1 MPCWWSSGSFAAAL
15 GSAALLALAVPGAWA
30 AEAQSPS
37 GRAALE
43 ALRDT
48 LDSAATPS
56 ALDAVSR
63 EWTPGRDPAMQRLRR
78 GFISLA
84 IGRLTG
90 KRADLD
96 DALLQFDWATSQR
109 KPWPYPWFGR
119 GLAKLALSEGGF
131 IPKEMAG
138 QALGMNFYQ
147 GSIADLA
154 RSFEADSTFAAG
166 IEYLARILPAQGDR
180 TQPMAY
186 VRALAIAARDADAD
200 PRVRLVL
207 ARAYRTNGLYD
218 RSLAELDGYLRS
230 GGDTAVALLERARSL
245 AGVGRLAEAAEAWL
259 AGAAYGSESTRHI
272 YRRDLAWIATER
284 ELAEWDSLPD
294 SALRGWLER
303 FWGLREAEAM
313 RAPGERLREH
323 LRRWAYAHRHFR
335 IIAPERKTDFKRVVV
350 IDLGPCTRSGDKS
363 LDDLTFEDPA
373 RLDDL
378 RRKER
383 MLDHRGVIYIRH
395 GEPARRLRTL
405 PTQPGALDPA
415 RMPTEPGDRAP
426 VPGPQFSALSPY
438 VSQGLTDGQSYVSS
452 MSSEI
457 WQYWFG
463 GESRLLYFGGSTT
476 LGTFA
481 PTTLYSHLPL
491 KPGLLYAAAQL
502 DSRYRRI
509 AFALENEMAGMPRA
523 IPVQC
528 MPTAQ
533 TLQKETRTAMKT
545 AVELDSH
552 TLLFPAPLD
561 PVVQVAAVGA
571 PGDGTSRMLVVFA
584 VPGSGLVP
592 EPRAEGDAGVTYRLG
607 VRISAVDRS
616 TGIFRR
622 IDTVRTFAVPDTL
635 RGRTHLAGLMEL
647 PVPAGRFDVR
657 VAVFRPGLARGS
669 IVMRPAV
676 EVGGPG
682 ALALTDIVLGAEAG
696 GIEWNNRGEPVRLNA
711 LDAYAAGGAAPL
723 YYEMHGL
730 VPGRTYRTTVSL
742 TRSGQRPDRG
752 TRLLFSETAE
762 ARSMRVRRTM
772 GLDDLRRGQYR
783 LVVTVEEEGT
793 GATVSRERMV
803 NVVSGR

>member
-1 MPCWWSSGSFAAAL
+1 ML
-15 GSAALLALAVPGAWA
+15 GSAALLAPAVPGART
-30 AEAQSPS
+30 AEAQSAAE
-37 GRAALE
+37 RAALE

-48 LDSAATPS
+48 LDSATAPS
-56 ALDAVSR
+56 ALDAVSL
-63 EWTPGRDPAMQRLRR
+63 EWAPGLDPAMHRLRR

-84 IGRLTG
+84 IGRLSG
-90 KRADLD
+90 KRSDLD
-96 DALLQFDWATSQR
+96 DALLQFDWATSRR
-109 KPWPYPWFGR
+109 KSWPYPWFGR
-119 GLAKLALSEGGF
+119 GLTKLALSEGGF

-154 RSFEADSTFAAG
+154 RSFEADSMFEAG
-166 IEYLARILPAQGDR
+166 VEYLTRILPAQGDR
-180 TQPMAY
+180 TQPVAY
-186 VRALAIAARDADAD
+186 VRALAIAARDANAD

-207 ARAYRTNGLYD
+207 ARAYRSNGLND
-218 RSLAELDGYLRS
+218 RSLAELDDYLRA
-230 GGDTAVALLERARSL
+230 GGDTGIALLERARSL
-245 AGVGRLAEAAEAWL
+245 AGVGRLADAAEAWL
-259 AGAAYGSESTRHI
+259 AGASYGSENTRRI

-294 SALRGWLER
+294 GALREWVEH

-350 IDLGPCTRSGDKS
+350 IDLGPCTRSGEKS

-405 PTQPGALDPA
+405 PAQPGTLDPA
-415 RMPTEPGDRAP
+415 RMPTQAADRSP
-426 VPGPQFSALSPY
+426 VPGPLFAELSPY
-438 VSQGLTDGQSYVSS
+438 VPQGLADGQSYVSS

-463 GESRLLYFGGSTT
+463 GESRLLYFAGSTT

-481 PTTLYSHLPL
+481 PTTLYSQLPL
-491 KPGLLYAAAQL
+491 QPGLLYAAAQL

-509 AFALENEMAGMPRA
+509 AFARENELAGVPRA

-533 TLQKETRTAMKT
+533 ALQKETRTAMKS

-561 PVVQVAAVGA
+561 PVVQIAAVGA
-571 PGDGTSRMLVVFA
+571 PRDGTSRMLVVFA
-584 VPGSGLVP
+584 VPGAGLVP
-592 EPRAEGDAGVTYRLG
+592 EPRAEGDAGVRYRLG
-607 VRISAVDRS
+607 VRISAVDRG

-622 IDTVRTFAVPDTL
+622 IDTVRTFALPDTL

-647 PVPAGRFDVR
+647 PVPAGRYDVR
-657 VAVFRPGLARGS
+657 VALFRPELSRGS
-669 IVMRPAV
+669 VVMRPAV
-676 EVGGPG
+676 QVGGQG
-682 ALALTDIVLGAEAG
+682 ALTLSDIILGTESG
-696 GIEWNNRGEPVRLNA
+696 GIEWNNRGDAVRLNA
-711 LDAYAAGGAAPL
+711 LDAYTAGGAAPL

-762 ARSMRVRRTM
+762 AASVQVRRTM

-793 GATVSRERMV
+793 GATVTRERMV

>member
-1 MPCWWSSGSFAAAL
+1 MPCWWSSGSLAASL
-15 GSAALLALAVPGAWA
+15 GSAALLLLAPPGARPA
-30 AEAQSPS
+30 RAQSPAER
-37 GRAALE
+37 GALE

-48 LDSAATPS
+48 LDRATTAS
-56 ALDAVSR
+56 ALGAVAR
-63 EWTPGRDPAMQRLRR
+63 EWTPRGDRTMERLRH

-84 IGRLTG
+84 LGRVSG
-90 KRADLD
+90 RRSDLD
-96 DALLQFDWATSQR
+96 DALVDFDWATSQR
-109 KPWPYPWFGR
+109 KSWPYPWFGR
-119 GLAKLALSEGGF
+119 GLAKLALGEGGF

-138 QALGMNFYQ
+138 QALGTNFYQ
-147 GSIADLA
+147 GSISDLA
-154 RSFEADSTFAAG
+154 RSFDADSMFAAG
-166 IEYLARILPAQGDR
+166 IEYLAQVLPAQGER
-180 TQPMAY
+180 TQPAAY
-186 VRALAIAARDADAD
+186 VRALAIAARDPNVD

-218 RSLAELDGYLRS
+218 ASLAELDGYLHA
-230 GGDTAVALLERARSL
+230 GGDSGVALLERARSL

-259 AGAAYGSESTRHI
+259 AGATYGSANTRHI
-272 YRRDLAWIATER
+272 YRRDLAWIATGR
-284 ELAEWDSLPD
+284 ELAEWDSLPEG
-294 SALRGWLER
+294 ALRGWLER

-323 LRRWAYAHRHFR
+323 LRRWAYAYRHFR
-335 IIAPERKTDFKRVVV
+335 VIAPERKTDFKRVMV
-350 IDLGPCTRSGDKS
+350 IDLGPCTRSGEKS

-383 MLDHRGVIYIRH
+383 MLDHRGVIYMRH

-405 PTQPGALDPA
+405 PAQPGTLDPA
-415 RMPTEPGDRAP
+415 PMPAGPGDRTP
-426 VPGPQFSALSPY
+426 VAEPQLTALSPY
-438 VSQGLTDGQSYVSS
+438 VPQGLTDGQSYVSG

-463 GESRLLYFGGSTT
+463 GESRLLYFSGSST

-491 KPGLLYAAAQL
+491 RPGLLYAAAQL
-502 DSRYRRI
+502 DSRYRRV
-509 AFALENEMAGMPRA
+509 AFALEEEMSGRPRA

-528 MPTAQ
+528 MVTAQ
-533 TLQKETRTAMKT
+533 ALQRDTRAAMKT
-545 AVELDSH
+545 SVETDSH

-571 PGDGTSRMLVVFA
+571 PGDGGSRMLVVFA
-584 VPGSGLVP
+584 VPAAGLVP
-592 EPRAEGDAGVTYRLG
+592 EPRADGGAGVTYRIGL
-607 VRISAVDRS
+607 RISAVDRS

-622 IDTVRTFAVPDTL
+622 IDTVRTFAVGDTL
-635 RGRTHLAGLMEL
+635 RGRAHLAGLMEL

-669 IVMRPAV
+669 VVMRPAV
-676 EVGGPG
+676 EVGGRG
-682 ALALTDIVLGAEAG
+682 GLALSDVVLGAEAG
-696 GIEWNNRGEPVRLNA
+696 GIEWSNRGDPVRLNA
-711 LDAYAAGGAAPL
+711 LDAYVTGTAAPL

-730 VPGRTYRTTVSL
+730 VPGRTYRTTISL
-742 TRSGQRPDRG
+742 TRAGQRPNRG

-762 ARSMRVRRTM
+762 AGSMRVRRTM

-783 LVVTVEEEGT
+783 LVVTVDEEGT

-803 NVVSGR
+803 NVVGSQ